1 MILRKVKFKN
11 SNKEGL
17 FQSLP
22 VNSDPVATSI
32 IHTDYSIIYSS
43 FVARI
48 IWGKKNLAVE
58 KTVSKHLKNA
68 LGVFSSCLSK
78 Y

>member
-48 IWGKKNLAVE
+48 IWGKK
-58 KTVSKHLKNA
+58 KP
-68 LGVFSSCLSK
+68 SCRENSIK
-78 Y
+78 AS